1 MRTFRIAYTGDFLD
15 RSGRV
20 AVGDAGLPL
29 LEGLPFVSHRFLTG
43 PDPEGGDASSW
54 ERSFTGELTPDQI
67 AGVDGL
73 VVLRPGVREST
84 FARGAADLVVIGR
97 CGAGYDKV
105 DLAACTAN
113 DVALFNAPMAVYHST
128 ASAALLFLLALA
140 KRLPEQQRITHAA
153 NWGDQARVTGSELPG
168 RTLGIVGLGHSGREF
183 ARLVAPF
190 EMRLLSYSPHAEP
203 RQAEALG
210 VQLTSLEE
218 LLRESDFVSLHCR
231 LSPETRHLIGAG
243 QLALMK
249 PSAFLINIARG
260 EVVDQPALVEALR
273 SRRIAGAGLDVFEVE
288 PIPAG
293 DPLLELD
300 NVILTPHWLASTTD
314 VWQATGR
321 AMAEGMIRAARGMV
335 PEAVV
340 NREVLDRPGFRAKLA
355 RFAENGSGAVDR

>member
-1 MRTFRIAYTGDFLD
+1 MRTFQIAYTGDFLD
-15 RSGRV
+15 RSGGV
-20 AVGDAGLPL
+20 AVGDAGLPEL
-29 LEGLPFVSHRFLTG
+29 AGVPFVSYRFLIEQA
-43 PDPEGGDASSW
+43 PREGDASYW
-54 ERSFTGELTPDQI
+54 DRFYALEVTPEQL

-73 VVLRPGVREST
+73 VVLRPGVRGSA
-84 FARGAADLVVIGR
+84 FARGADDLVVIGR
-97 CGAGYDKV
+97 SGAGYDKIDV
-105 DLAACTAN
+105 AACTAN
-113 DVALFNAPMAVYHST
+113 DVALFNAPMALNHST

-140 KRLPEQQRITHAA
+140 KRLPEQDRIARAA

-190 EMRLLSYSPHAEP
+190 EMRLLSYSPHADP

-210 VQLTSLEE
+210 VGLTSLDE

-231 LSPETRHLIGAG
+231 LSPETHHLIGAD

-249 PSAFLINIARG
+249 PSAYLINIARG

-288 PIPAG
+288 PVPAG
-293 DPLLELD
+293 DPLLSLD
-300 NVILTPHWLASTTD
+300 NVILTPHWLASTID

-321 AMAEGMIRAARGMV
+321 AMAGGMIRAARGMV

-355 RFAENGSGAVDR
+355 RFAENGASPFDL